1 MKYTLRALSLLQP
14 WASAVVLLFKEYE
27 TRSWETDKIGPFFLH
42 ASKGVK
48 PEDRTRF
55 LDMFC
60 PGYTPAAPGSRKEY
74 PLPTAAIIGLV
85 TLIKCERTE
94 IVQERLT
101 MAANYREM
109 ILGDYS
115 DNRYAWQLA
124 KVIQFDKPVPYTGAL
139 GFWDLVYY
147 REDPTQILSLAMELQ
162 KKIDLWP
169 GYQPV
174 LDELYRAYEILRKD
188 PGALPQFKKP
198 APSKQTKLF

>member
-1 MKYTLRALSLLQP
+1 MRATLRALSLLQP
-14 WASAVVLLFKEYE
+14 WASAVALLFKEYE

-55 LDMFC
+55 LDLLC
-60 PGYTPAAPGSRKEY
+60 PGYTSPLPGSRKEY
-74 PLPTAAIIGLV
+74 PLPTAAIIGIV
-85 TLIKCERTE
+85 TLVKCERTE
-94 IVQERLT
+94 IVQARL
-101 MAANYREM
+101 AADYNTRELV
-109 ILGDYS
+109 LGDYS
-115 DNRYAWQLA
+115 DYRYAWQLA

-147 REDPTQILSLAMELQ
+147 REEPTDILTLAMELQ

-188 PGALPQFKKP
+188 PHSLPQFKKP
-198 APSKQTKLF
+198 APSRQIKLF